1 MERVVTLSNKL
12 QDQLNNNASIEQLL
26 TTVDMLQS
34 ELVHLKLIQPKTA
47 EPQRVVI
54 NIAGN
59 ERPTRPTQQQE
70 KAIEEKIV
78 EILQVDE
85 AAVEAEL
92 DEIKRNAQ
100 SKNNLGVHNKP
111 AIVFDPLEEIP
122 TLVNQPSPKL
132 PTAAKVANIQPEQ
145 QQPALHESIAAAATV
160 SSSLNEKLKQTNLEL
175 GETLLETPIKDLKK
189 AIGINDRFLFIN
201 ELFRGDDV
209 MYERSIKTINSFSIF
224 PEAEYW
230 IKRELKLKLGW
241 DDKNE
246 VVKQFDQ
253 LVKRRF
259 S

>member
-12 QDQLNNNASIEQLL
+12 QEQLKNNATIEQLL

-34 ELVHLKLIQPKTA
+34 ELVHLKLIQPKKA
-47 EPQRVVI
+47 EQQQVAI
-54 NIAGN
+54 NIAGS
-59 ERPTRPTQQQE
+59 ERPKRPIQQQA
-70 KAIEEKIV
+70 KAVEEKTV

-85 AAVEAEL
+85 AALEAEL

-111 AIVFDPLEEIP
+111 AIVFDPVEEIP
-122 TLVNQPSPKL
+122 TLVNQPAPAL
-132 PTAAKVANIQPEQ
+132 PTAKVVTNTEPEQ
-145 QQPALHESIAAAATV
+145 QKPALHESIAAAATV
-160 SSSLNEKLKQTNLEL
+160 AASLNEKLKQTNLEL

-246 VVKQFDQ
+246 VVKQFDH